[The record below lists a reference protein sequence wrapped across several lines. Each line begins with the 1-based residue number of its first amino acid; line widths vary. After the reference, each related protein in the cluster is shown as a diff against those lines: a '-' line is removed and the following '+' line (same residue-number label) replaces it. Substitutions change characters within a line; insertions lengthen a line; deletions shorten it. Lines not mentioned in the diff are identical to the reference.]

1 MVFKKR
7 VKQTLVMGLVTVA
20 LSTNGNCM
28 AFAMNNELGDK
39 TINME
44 ESIDKDILLTQYNM
58 SENDLSK
65 SIEER
70 NNFTEETTDVERFS
84 TEQINLSKIEF
95 QEKYGNEDRF
105 IFVEEYE
112 NIKSEVNPAQGII
125 RLTDLETGEIDTIN
139 YFHNLDELR
148 DNAIELERLERAT
161 PSRPSSYKT
170 QGPDKANL
178 SVTKGS
184 TRDSIKAYNPVTGAS
199 KSYSKPTAEWYTGH
213 TKAYYDQVKSAR
225 SDWSTAK
232 SKAGSSANNA
242 LYAVTLNY
250 VNGKDWN
257 PLSSKFISALRA
269 AAAGGTIMD
278 AIGATDYA
286 IRYLGHVGLIFT
298 NYLQL

>member
-1 MVFKKR
+1 MAFKKR
-7 VKQTLVMGLVTVA
+7 AKQTLVVGLATVV
-20 LSTNGNCM
+20 LSTNANGI
-28 AFAMNNELGDK
+28 AFAMNNELGNK
-39 TINME
+39 TTRVE
-44 ESIDKDILLTQYNM
+44 GSIDKDILRTQYNM
-58 SENDLSK
+58 NENDLSRL
-65 SIEER
+65 IEER
-70 NNFTEETTDVERFS
+70 NNFTEETTNVERFS
-84 TEQINLSKIEF
+84 TKQINLSKFEF
-95 QEKYGNEDRF
+95 QEKYGTEDRF

-112 NIKSEVNPAQGII
+112 NIKSEVNPAQGVI
-125 RLTDLETGEIDTIN
+125 RLTDLETGQIDTIN
-139 YFHNLDELR
+139 YFDNLNKLR
-148 DNAIELERLERAT
+148 DNAIELERAT

-184 TRDSIKAYNPVTGAS
+184 TRDSIKAYNPVTGS
-199 KSYSKPTAEWYTGH
+199 YKSYSKPTAEWYTGH

-232 SKAGSSANNA
+232 SKVGSSATNA

-250 VNGKDWN
+250 INGKDWN
-257 PLSSKFISALRA
+257 PLSSKFTVALRA
-269 AAAGGTIMD
+269 AAAGATIMD